1 MSPTPHLPRRRRLQV
16 GGAALATTASTPAL
30 FGTAYRAPRTDGTDS
45 LRGNLRKAQALL
57 HEAGWTVQGGV
68 LRNAQG
74 QALELEYLDSNES
87 GARVVTHAS
96 VFRRLEGVLEHAD
109 ALIALPG
116 GLTSLAALLQVWS
129 FGDTLDGPYRP
140 MVLVGEAWP
149 PIVKA
154 LADAASLDRRTRAMV
169 TFANTADEAVETLRY
184 YVSARS

>member
-1 MSPTPHLPRRRRLQV
+1 LVDDIPAIAMLGPERDPVSPDTLAMAASLGRALVAAGCGVIVSGGGPVATAAGRAALDSGGRVIAMVDVDGPTPEI
-16 GGAALATTASTPAL
+16 G
-30 FGTAYRAPRTDGTDS
+30 
-45 LRGNLRKAQALL
+45 
-57 HEAGWTVQGGV
+57 
-68 LRNAQG
+68 
-74 QALELEYLDSNES
+74 S